1 MEQAVAALIPALA
14 ALAATLWPRM
24 DDDLRRAI
32 RFWFVPLA
40 LLWLAPSW
48 LAGRTPMAFDQ
59 LGQIWPWR
67 ALAAAPPRGN
77 PLLND
82 AVFQF
87 LPWRHGDWRFLWTNP
102 QAALMYPLTW
112 LGKPFSDAAW
122 PLFAGEAKL
131 LIAAT
136 GTYVF
141 LRRETRSHAAAL
153 LGAIAFAFGVGN
165 VALLFVPQTNVMVL
179 LPWMLMAVQRPHAL
193 GAIAFFL
200 AAAGGHPETF
210 VYAMIVTALYALRRG
225 PSVAARAAVV
235 ALAGIA
241 LAAPQLVPF
250 ASVVGETARMTEFTR
265 HPELGRAPALTLANL
280 AGYVA
285 PALLRD
291 RIAAMWY
298 DNFNAV
304 ATQYVGIVT
313 LLLAIYAAWR
323 EKFWAAIFL
332 ASSLLAFDI
341 LPSFGP
347 MLHGRMRFIIAFATA
362 VMAARGLDEGARVPA
377 LRRILPVVVAVD
389 LFLNMFNFYP
399 PIDPRWAYPTTP
411 AIAAL
416 HGRVATVGLTLAPN
430 TAMVYGL
437 DDVGRHDP
445 MAWEPY
451 LRVLESAGYDRHGYF
466 AVFHTVPPRAF
477 LDFLGV
483 RYVVVPPDVGGTM
496 PLPVVYR
503 GRDAIVLANPG
514 ALPRFFVAPGA
525 PPASLDVRGD
535 TIDVRATTN
544 TAIASNEA
552 AIPGWTLTRD
562 GVAEPIVRVGGA
574 FIGWR
579 VPPGAHR
586 FVLHYSPPRLGL
598 GLVVALLGIALIAV
612 TLRAP

>member
-24 DDDLRRAI
+24 DEDLRRAI

-48 LAGRTPMAFDQ
+48 LTGRTPMAFDV
-59 LGQIWPWR
+59 LGEIWPWR

-102 QAALMYPLTW
+102 QAALLFPLTW

-131 LIAAT
+131 LIAAI

-141 LRRETRSHAAAL
+141 LRREARSHHAAV
-153 LGAIAFAFGVGN
+153 LGAIAYAFGVGT

-179 LPWMLMAVQRPHAL
+179 LPWMLVAVQRPHAL

-210 VYAMIVTALYALRRG
+210 VYATI
-225 PSVAARAAVV
+225 VAALFALSRGRRVAGRAAVI

-250 ASVVGETARMTEFTR
+250 ASVVGESERMMQFTR
-265 HPELGRAPALTLANL
+265 DPALGRAPALTLANL

-285 PALLRD
+285 PSLLRD
-291 RIAAMWY
+291 RIAAIWY
-298 DNFNAV
+298 DNFDAV
-304 ATQYVGIVT
+304 ATQYTGIVT
-313 LLLAIYAAWR
+313 LLLAIYAARR
-323 EKFWAAIFL
+323 EKFWAALFL
-332 ASSLLAFDI
+332 VASLLAFDI
-341 LPSFGP
+341 LPAFGP
-347 MLHGRMRFIIAFATA
+347 MLHGRVRFAIAFATA
-362 VMAARGLDEGARVPA
+362 VMAARGFDEFGRW
-377 LRRILPVVVAVD
+377 RNILPLVVAAD

-399 PIDPRWAYPTTP
+399 PVEPRWAYPATP

-416 HGRVATVGLTLAPN
+416 HGRIATVGVTLAPN
-430 TAMVYGL
+430 TALVYGL
-437 DDVGRHDP
+437 DDIGRHDP

-451 LRVLESAGYDRHGYF
+451 LRVLESAGYDRRGYF
-466 AVFHTVPPRAF
+466 AVFHQVPPRAF
-477 LDFLGV
+477 LNFLGV
-483 RYVVVPPDVGGTM
+483 RYVVVPPDVAGTP

-503 GRDAIVLANPG
+503 GGDAIVLANPG
-514 ALPRFFVAPGA
+514 ALPRFFVAPGS

-535 TIDVRATTN
+535 AIGVRAAADTV
-544 TAIASNEA
+544 IASNEA

-562 GVAEPIVRVGGA
+562 GVAQPIGRVNEA

-579 VPPGAHR
+579 APAGTHR
-586 FVLHYSPPRLGL
+586 FVLRYLPPRLGL
-598 GLVVALLGIALIAV
+598 GIAVALLGIALIAV